1 MVVFGY
7 MMWVQCKYDL
17 LLFCCCYCCTHHK
30 YKTTCDNKFFHTFA
44 MKQSKGNNLPTVLCL
59 YVYNR
64 SQCFSGNSVTQH
76 IHRFDHI
83 LRLHLNLINRLVTCM
98 YSDGQTD
105 RQSTRLKLSPSQH
118 PSFYIFHLI
127 NSIHFYTTEL

>member
-64 SQCFSGNSVTQH
+64 SQCFSGNSVT
-76 IHRFDHI
+76 
-83 LRLHLNLINRLVTCM
+83 
-98 YSDGQTD
+98 
-105 RQSTRLKLSPSQH
+105 
-118 PSFYIFHLI
+118 
-127 NSIHFYTTEL
+127 